1 MRLKT
6 FTARNMKEAMA
17 EVRRALGPDAI
28 IVASREDRG
37 LVRVTAAL
45 DEAVAPTPP
54 AAEEPAPAATA
65 PVISAEPVDAIL
77 ARHRVPQKLA
87 ASLVRAAAAHE
98 PDDQVMALAAAFD
111 AAFQF
116 ASLEEAPGRPL
127 VFVGPPGAGKTA
139 TIAKVAAR
147 AVLGGRKAA
156 LITTDLVRAGAAEQ
170 LSSYGQLLEQTVT
183 AAGDTGSLAAA
194 VAKAEQS
201 GHDLVLVD
209 TPGFNPY
216 DDADM
221 ERLLADIE
229 AVGGEAIAVL
239 AAGGDAI
246 EIMELGLALRELGC
260 RRFVA
265 TRLDTVRR
273 FGSLLA
279 LAHGGGLA
287 FAGVCASPYIGDPV
301 ESLNPVSL
309 ARLLAAAAKPLRDPA
324 PRKAGQRARA
334 ANKINSSRTVVT
346 S

>member
-6 FTARNMKEAMA
+6 FTARSMQEAMA
-17 EVRRALGPDAI
+17 EIRRALGPDAI
-28 IVASREDRG
+28 IVATRDDSNRG
-37 LVRVTAAL
+37 LVRVTAAI
-45 DEAVAPTPP
+45 EETTPP
-54 AAEEPAPAATA
+54 PPPALEEPAPTTA
-65 PVISAEPVDAIL
+65 SMITGEALDAIL

-87 ASLVRAAAAHE
+87 SALARAATAHE
-98 PDDQVMALAAAFD
+98 PEDQVMALAAAFD

-116 ASLEEAPGRPL
+116 ATMEDLPQRPL

-139 TIAKVAAR
+139 TLAKVAAR
-147 AVLGGRKAA
+147 AVLAGRKAA
-156 LITTDLVRAGAAEQ
+156 LVTTDLMRAGAAEQ

-183 AAGDTGSLAAA
+183 AAADPASLAAA
-194 VAKAEQS
+194 IARAEKS

-216 DDADM
+216 DAEDM
-221 ERLLADIE
+221 ERLRAEIR
-229 AVGGEAIAVL
+229 AVDGEALAVL
-239 AAGGDAI
+239 PAGGDAL
-246 EIMELGLALRELGC
+246 EIMELGITFRELGC
-260 RRFVA
+260 RRFIA

-287 FAGVCASPYIGDPV
+287 FAGICASPYIGDPV

-309 ARLLAAAAKPLRDPA
+309 ARLIAAEPKTLRDAA
-324 PRKAGQRARA
+324 PLRA
-334 ANKINSSRTVVT
+334 ANPINASPTVVT

>member
-6 FTARNMKEAMA
+6 FTARSMQEAMA
-17 EVRRALGPDAI
+17 EIRRALGPDAI
-28 IVASREDRG
+28 IVATRDDSTRG
-37 LVRVTAAL
+37 LVRVTAAIE
-45 DEAVAPTPP
+45 EATPLP
-54 AAEEPAPAATA
+54 AAAEEPAPPPA
-65 PVISAEPVDAIL
+65 PMVAGEPLDAIL

-87 ASLVRAAAAHE
+87 AALARAAATHE
-98 PDDQVMALAAAFD
+98 PDDHVLALAAAFD

-116 ASLEEAPGRPL
+116 AAVEDLPQRPL

-139 TIAKVAAR
+139 TLAKVAAR
-147 AVLGGRKAA
+147 AVLGGRQAA
-156 LITTDLVRAGAAEQ
+156 LVTTDLMRAGAAEQ

-183 AAGDTGSLAAA
+183 AAADPASLAAA
-194 VAKAEQS
+194 IVRAEKS

-216 DDADM
+216 DPDDM
-221 ERLLADIE
+221 ERLRAEIQ
-229 AVGGEAIAVL
+229 AVDGEAMAVL
-239 AAGGDAI
+239 PAGGDAL

-260 RRFVA
+260 RRFIA

-287 FAGVCASPYIGDPV
+287 FAGICASPYIGDPV

-309 ARLLAAAAKPLRDPA
+309 ARLIAAEPKTLREHA
-324 PRKAGQRARA
+324 PMRA
-334 ANKINSSRTVVT
+334 NPINASRTVVT